1 MCGKFSKRER
11 SNFVFSKSR
20 KPRESFSR
28 VACRHNRH
36 KEGRKEGSDREGWR
50 EGGPINNTPR
60 RGATVATPITPIVTH
75 VSLYT
80 RTRIHTR
87 GLRLAFE
94 TSSSKKITH
103 RSFSFFLFLFSFSGN
118 CPRHAGVEEEKKLE
132 VEERMNLLTILRS
145 MRISSQFL
153 GNPLST
159 CWRANANN
167 TRIHDFGHFSRGI
180 LRVAIFRCTFEEKLT
195 VELHSKDDSRG
206 YQCPLCR

>member
-1 MCGKFSKRER
+1 M
-11 SNFVFSKSR
+11 
-20 KPRESFSR
+20 
-28 VACRHNRH
+28 
-36 KEGRKEGSDREGWR
+36 
-50 EGGPINNTPR
+50 
-60 RGATVATPITPIVTH
+60 
-75 VSLYT
+75 
-80 RTRIHTR
+80 
-87 GLRLAFE
+87 RLAFE

-103 RSFSFFLFLFSFSGN
+103 QSFSFSLFLFSFSGN

-195 VELHSKDDSRG
+195 QKDNALKRRFTWIPTSSLPVERRMKGTGRWKNVALLLGERKKEITATALFTSQR
-206 YQCPLCR
+206 